1 MKEPTEMF
9 DIRRKSIEWGGRKLT
24 LEAGP
29 KFTGDAEAT
38 KMITRDKYR
47 APYVV

>member
-1 MKEPTEMF
+1 MCHLAN
-9 DIRRKSIEWGGRKLT
+9 ISYRVGRKLT

-29 KFTGDAEAT
+29 KFAGDAEAT